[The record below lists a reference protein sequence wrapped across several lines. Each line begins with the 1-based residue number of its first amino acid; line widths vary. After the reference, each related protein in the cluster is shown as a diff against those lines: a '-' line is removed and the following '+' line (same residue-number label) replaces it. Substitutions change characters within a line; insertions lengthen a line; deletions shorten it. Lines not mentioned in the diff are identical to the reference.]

1 MKKITVQGNKIDL
14 LEVNGEKYISLTDMA
29 KDFGEPNVLIA
40 SWLRKK
46 DSLEY
51 LGIWEKLYNQNF
63 KSHEFVGFKNQ
74 AGTNRFNISPKQW
87 IEKTNAIGL
96 VSKSGR
102 YGGTFAHEDIAIN
115 FGQWISPEFSLYV
128 VKEFK
133 RFKKLEAE
141 RSSEDWQLSRALSK
155 LNYRIHTDAVDK
167 YLIPQKITQKQKGFA
182 FSKEAD
188 LLNVALFGKTAKE
201 WRDENPNEK
210 GNIRDFST
218 KEQLLV
224 LSNLEVLN
232 SQFIKE
238 GVEKSKRLV
247 KLNEAA
253 ISQMTSLLRGMGI
266 LEEIEELDRESGE
279 VLEFIKKEL

>member
-63 KSHEFVGFKNQ
+63 KPHEFVGFKNQ